1 MTGNVFAIQ
10 RYSLHDG
17 AGIRTTVFLKGCPLS
32 CVWCHNPESKSPR
45 SQLLFDA
52 EKCTSCG
59 LCVQACQSGAREV
72 RDDRLEFD
80 RTSCTVCARCVTVC
94 PTSANEVK
102 GEPLDVDDVIR
113 EVVKDKIFYDSSG
126 GGMTLSGGEPS
137 MQPEF
142 ALALI
147 DAAVAEHIDCALET
161 CGSGSDKFYRET
173 AARGVRFLYDLKA
186 LDDTKHTKYCGVSNR
201 RILENLSLL
210 FSLGADVTLRLPMI
224 PGYNDSEQDL
234 YLLKS
239 FLDAHAGQFVRAELL
254 PYHNLGTAK
263 ERRLGLEP
271 RDIPNG
277 EDFTERWLDALGGSG
292 YEIQLSNS

>member
-45 SQLLFDA
+45 PQLLFDA

-59 LCVQACQSGAREV
+59 LCVQTCQSGARGV
-72 RDDRLEFD
+72 RDGRLEFD
-80 RTSCTVCARCVTVC
+80 RTSCKVCALCATVC
-94 PTSANEVK
+94 PMSANEVK
-102 GEPLDVDDVIR
+102 GELLDVDDVIR
-113 EVVKDKIFYDSSG
+113 EVIKDKIFYDSSG

-142 ALALI
+142 ALALF
-147 DAAVAEHIDCALET
+147 DAATAERIDCALET

-173 AARGVRFLYDLKA
+173 AARGVKFLYDLKA
-186 LDDTKHTKYCGVSNR
+186 LDDKKHIKYCGVSNK

-210 FSLGADVTLRLPMI
+210 FSLGANVTLRLPMI

-263 ERRLGLEP
+263 ERRLGLMSET
-271 RDIPNG
+271 IPNG
-277 EDFTERWLDALGGSG
+277 EDFAERWLGALGGSG
-292 YEIQLSNS
+292 YELQLSNS